1 MRVIN
6 QNQILSSDI
15 LFKGKT
21 SKDKHLDMVYYE
33 DIIKIPSQK
42 IIDHFGDRI
51 KYANPIETI
60 FYLEDDGTNKK
71 LQSIIRNPEVLSFN
85 SYESM
90 ISFLEKETYLFY
102 FVKCLEL
109 NGGYNLYVYIVDNLA
124 SIRHR
129 KLEELGI

>member
-6 QNQILSSDI
+6 QKQILSSDVI
-15 LFKGKT
+15 FNGKA

-60 FYLEDDGTNKK
+60 FYLEDDGPNKK
-71 LQSIIRNPEVLSFN
+71 LQSISRNPEVLSFN

-90 ISFLEKETYLFY
+90 ISFLEKETYSFY
-102 FVKCLEL
+102 FVKCCEVD
-109 NGGYNLYVYIVDNLA
+109 GGYNLYVYIVDNLA
-124 SIRHR
+124 SIRQR